1 MMPMTA
7 RPLRASATSI
17 RLFLSPV
24 VLYIVL
30 NFVNEG
36 AELRPDTKVNI
47 LPEYIPM
54 KRAYDL

>member
-1 MMPMTA
+1 MTA